1 MCTDAPDTSGVN
13 QAARENAQVAQ
24 EALDWFKSEAART
37 QGQRDQTVAM
47 QNAVAQ
53 AQLDAMRAQTELAQ
67 DYANYNRETFRPL
80 EQRIVEDAQNYDT
93 PGRQQAA
100 ADQATADVRSA
111 TTRAMG
117 AQSRNLGRMGYSMG
131 GINAVKMA
139 QQAALAEAG
148 AATNARRNVEATGR
162 AMRMDAASL
171 GRGLP
176 SAQATAMQ
184 TGTSAGM
191 AASGAAGAANGAA
204 ASGADLMG
212 RGFNTAI
219 AGTQSAGNLYAQSAD
234 LGSRSNLG
242 GMMAGIGGIMQGM
255 GAMGWSSKKFKRRV
269 ARMSDEEALE
279 ANNRLQTDTWAYKP
293 GVADEGVHN
302 GPYAEDVNK
311 EFGEEAAPGG
321 KMINLEVMA
330 KNNAKAIAALSKQLE
345 ALEEQIEAMEGA

>member
-1 MCTDAPDTSGVN
+1 MCADAPDTSGVN
-13 QAARENAQVAQ
+13 RAAQANAQVAQ
-24 EALDWFKSEAART
+24 DALDWFKGEAART
-37 QGQRDQTVAM
+37 QGQRDQTVAT

-53 AQLDAMRAQTELAQ
+53 GQLDAMRTQQGLAQ
-67 DYANYNRETFRPL
+67 DYADYNKTTFRPL
-80 EQRIVEDAQNYDT
+80 EQRIVSDAQSYDT

-131 GINAVKMA
+131 GTNAVKMA

-148 AATNARRNVEATGR
+148 AATGARRNVEATGR

-184 TGTSAGM
+184 TGISAGQG
-191 AASGAAGAANGAA
+191 AVGAAGAANGSA

-212 RGFNTAI
+212 RGFSTGI
-219 AGTQSAGNLYAQSAD
+219 AGNQSSGNLYAQSAD
-234 LGSRSNLG
+234 LSTRSNLG
-242 GMMAGIGGIMQGM
+242 GMMAGVGGIMQGM
-255 GAMGWSSKKFKRRV
+255 GAMGWSSKKLKRRG

-279 ANNRLQTDTWAYKP
+279 ANNNLETDTWTYKD
-293 GVADEGVHN
+293 GVADSGTHA
-302 GPYAEDVNK
+302 GPYAEDVQR
-311 EFGEEAAPGG
+311 EFGDDAAPGG
-321 KMINLEVMA
+321 DMVNLEVMA
-330 KNNAKAIAALSKQLE
+330 KNNAKAIAALTKE
-345 ALEEQIEAMEGA
+345 LEEVERELADLGAA